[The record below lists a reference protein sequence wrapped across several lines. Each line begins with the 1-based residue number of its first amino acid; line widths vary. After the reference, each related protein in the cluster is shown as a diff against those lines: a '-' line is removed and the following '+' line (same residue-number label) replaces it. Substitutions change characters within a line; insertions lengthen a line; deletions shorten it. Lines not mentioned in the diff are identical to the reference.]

1 MKLAENDII
10 IVAGRTPRAKYF
22 ESLTRE
28 EYGAH
33 LNVQVAGYEEA
44 LNLSETGNGTLF
56 VIDLLGFEGSAN
68 QFVRRFKQANQES
81 KLIVLHIYQSK
92 ELVEPLFGEGI
103 DGYVQSDPSRKEFY
117 SAIDQVLNGGV
128 FKPATLNS

>member
-10 IVAGRTPRAKYF
+10 IVAERTPRAKYF

-28 EYGAH
+28 EYGSS
-33 LNVQVAGYEEA
+33 LNVRVASYDEA
-44 LNLSETGNGTLF
+44 LRMGEEVTGALF
-56 VIDLLGFEGSAN
+56 VVDLLGFGGSAN
-68 QFVRRFKQANQES
+68 QFVRRFKQLNGES

-92 ELVEPLFGEGI
+92 ELVEPLFNEGI

-117 SAIDQVLNGGV
+117 SAIERVRKGGV
-128 FKPATLNS
+128 FKPAELGS